1 VSEALLA
8 TLVLAATYSVEP
20 ARCSVAI
27 HVGRSGL
34 FKFAGHAHEVVA
46 SRCDGEVVAVPEDL
60 GRSSVQLSFDAA
72 SLRVS
77 EKGEPEGDAPKVQE
91 AMLGP
96 KLLDAARFPGISF
109 VSTAVSGRLVSAG
122 VYELVLTGDLGLHG
136 VTRRIS
142 LPLRVVLQADSLTAS
157 GHLDLKQTAFGLS
170 PISVAGLV
178 KVKDEIGID
187 FEIAARRRAR

>member
-1 VSEALLA
+1 VSGALLA
-8 TLVLAATYSVEP
+8 AFVLAGTYSVDP

-60 GRSSVQLSFDAA
+60 GRSSVKLWFDAA

-77 EKGEPEGDAPKVQE
+77 EKGEPEGDAQKVQA

-96 KLLDAARFPGISF
+96 KLLDAARFPHISF

-122 VYELVLTGDLGLHG
+122 VYELMITGDLRLHG
-136 VTRRIS
+136 VTRRID
-142 LPLRVVLQADSLTAS
+142 LPLRVELQADGLTAG
-157 GHLDLKQTAFGLS
+157 GHLALKQTAFGLS
-170 PISVAGLV
+170 PISVAGVV
-178 KVKDEIGID
+178 KVKDEVGID
-187 FEIAARRRAR
+187 FEIAAKR